1 MGLINMKVL
10 FTGSFDPITL
20 GHFDL
25 IKRCSKKFDDV
36 VVTIFNNKS
45 KQHFFELEERY
56 ELIKEAVKDLKNV
69 TVDIT
74 EDMAVNYAKKQNIQT
89 IVRGLRAV
97 SDYEYELKIASINK
111 HLYPELETI
120 FMVAS
125 PDYSFISSSIVKEVA
140 MFDGDISDLV
150 PKNVYTAIKK
160 KLMVKK

>member
-1 MGLINMKVL
+1 MKVL

-20 GHFDL
+20 GHLDL
-25 IKRCSKKFDDV
+25 IKRCSDKFDEV
-36 VVTIFNNKS
+36 VITIFNNKS
-45 KQHFFELEERY
+45 KEHYFTAQERY
-56 ELIKEAVKDLKNV
+56 ELIKEAVKDIKNI
-69 TVDIT
+69 TVDTT
-74 EDMAVNYAKKQNIQT
+74 EDMAVNYARQNNIQT

-140 MFDGDISDLV
+140 MYGGDISDLV
-150 PKNVYTAIKK
+150 PQNVNTAIKNK
-160 KLMVKK
+160 FMMKG

>member
-1 MGLINMKVL
+1 MKVL

-20 GHFDL
+20 GHLDL
-25 IKRCSKKFDDV
+25 IKRCSDKFDDV
-36 VVTIFNNKS
+36 VITIFNNKS
-45 KQHFFELEERY
+45 KEHFFSAQERY
-56 ELIKEAVKDLKNV
+56 DLIKEAVKDIKNI
-69 TVDIT
+69 TVDTT
-74 EDMAVNYAKKQNIQT
+74 EDMAVNYARQNNIQT

-140 MFDGDISDLV
+140 MFGGDISDLV
-150 PKNVYTAIKK
+150 PENVNTAIKNK
-160 KLMVKK
+160 FMMKG

>member
-1 MGLINMKVL
+1 MKVL

-20 GHFDL
+20 GHLDL
-25 IKRCSKKFDDV
+25 IKRCSDKFDEV
-36 VVTIFNNKS
+36 IITIFNNKS
-45 KQHFFELEERY
+45 KEHFFTAQERY
-56 ELIKEAVKDLKNV
+56 DLIKEAVKGIENIS
-69 TVDIT
+69 VDVT
-74 EDMAVNYAKKQNIQT
+74 EDMAVNYARQQNIQT

-140 MFDGDISDLV
+140 MFGGDISDLV
-150 PKNVYTAIKK
+150 PENVNIAIKNK
-160 KLMVKK
+160 FKMKG